1 MLLYLILA
9 VCFNLL
15 LLVIIK
21 YFERFKIPS
30 LQGIVFN
37 YFFAG
42 TTAIL
47 FNGNNVNVNEIIQ
60 ADYFPVSLL
69 LGSLFI
75 SVFYIISLTAQR
87 LGIAVASV
95 ANKMSVVIPVIA
107 AFIFYNDSIT
117 FLKIIAIIIALI
129 AVYFSTISEKK
140 HNDAKNNLTG
150 FLFPILIFFGSGIID
165 ALVNYANKK
174 LIHNESENALFS
186 ALLFFVAGLIGVVC
200 LCYQIF
206 IKKQTF
212 QFKSIIGGLVLGIPN
227 FFSIYFI
234 LKALETGILES
245 SVLYPILNILIVAS
259 SAIVG
264 FLLFKE
270 KLNKINI
277 AGLILSLISIS
288 LLMI

>member
-1 MLLYLILA
+1 MIVYLLLA
-9 VCFNLL
+9 VIFNLL
-15 LLVIIK
+15 LLVIVK
-21 YFERFKIPS
+21 YFERFNIPP

-42 TTAIL
+42 STALL
-47 FNGNNVNVNEIIQ
+47 FNGESIHLKEIVNS
-60 ADYFPVSLL
+60 DYFLVSLL

-75 SVFYIISLTAQR
+75 SVFYLISLTAQR
-87 LGIAVASV
+87 MGMAVVSV

-107 AFIFYNDSIT
+107 AFIFYNDTVSS
-117 FLKIIAIIIALI
+117 LKILAILLALVS
-129 AVYFSTISEKK
+129 VYLSTLSEKK
-140 HNDAKNNLTG
+140 ANDSGKINSA

-174 LIHNESENALFS
+174 LIHSENDNALFS
-186 ALLFFVAGLIGVVC
+186 ALLFFVAGLIGIVF
-200 LCYQIF
+200 LIYQIF

-212 QFKSIIGGLVLGIPN
+212 QFKSILGGLVLGIPN

-234 LKALETGILES
+234 LKALETGVFES
-245 SVLYPILNILIVAS
+245 SELYPILNILIVAS

-264 FLLFKE
+264 YLLFKE

-277 AGLILSLISIS
+277 VGLILSLISIS